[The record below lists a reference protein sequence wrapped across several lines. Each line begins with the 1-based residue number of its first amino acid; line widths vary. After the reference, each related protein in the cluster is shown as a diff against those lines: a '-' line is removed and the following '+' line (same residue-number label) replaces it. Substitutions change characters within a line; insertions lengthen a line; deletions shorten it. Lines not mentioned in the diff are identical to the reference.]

1 MKTDEPDDPAAQDL
15 GWELD
20 RLRQNVILN
29 LARAMEAASQHVLE
43 MQQPRPAHQQEAW
56 QEQPQ
61 RPWQERGPLSD
72 RGAHCDRSGRRDGDS
87 SLDLIKLL
95 LPTLLPLMQAPPE
108 TYENWPIPQIPVCPS
123 CGAGPGAHWP
133 EDCPKNPKPPEK
145 LED

>member
-1 MKTDEPDDPAAQDL
+1 MKTDESDDPAAQDP

-43 MQQPRPAHQQEAW
+43 MQQPRAAHQEASPEPPR
-56 QEQPQ
+56 Q
-61 RPWQERGPLSD
+61 PWQQCGPLCD
-72 RGAHCDRSGRRDGDS
+72 RGAQHDRSGRRDRGS
-87 SLDLIKLL
+87 SLELVKLL
-95 LPTLLPLMQAPPE
+95 LPTLLPLMRPPPE
-108 TYENWPIPQIPVCPS
+108 TYEDWPIPQIPVCPI